1 MLSISSF
8 NGFFI
13 ATLDEFDA
21 GETLFGLPH
30 TPYPLLVKTA
40 SEIELLD
47 KLYGLYSKVKDTI
60 GKWREIPWTDI
71 VAEIDKMVDT
81 TETFGRDCSR
91 LPGVLK
97 SWEAY
102 KELK

>member
-1 MLSISSF
+1 
-8 NGFFI
+8 
-13 ATLDEFDA
+13 
-21 GETLFGLPH
+21 
-30 TPYPLLVKTA
+30 VKTA

-60 GKWREIPWTDI
+60 GKWREIAWTDVI
-71 VAEIDKMVDT
+71 AEIDKMVDT
-81 TETFGRDCSR
+81 TDTFARDCSR